1 MLIQTRAEGWRC
13 IAEWHFQAFGS
24 AMQIQLSTKKPSAQE
39 SCPQSIGVPTLVH
52 DYTVLLIGYKIK
64 WSLILLI
71 AEFVTSLVNKGIY
84 SWTWFY
90 SSNIL
95 RKHKQ
100 AFTEKTYRSECPVSY
115 YLGGDP

>member
-13 IAEWHFQAFGS
+13 IAEWHFQAFGP
-24 AMQIQLSTKKPSAQE
+24 AMQIRLSTKNLQLRK
-39 SCPQSIGVPTLVH
+39 SIGVPTLVQ

-84 SWTWFY
+84 S
-90 SSNIL
+90 
-95 RKHKQ
+95 
-100 AFTEKTYRSECPVSY
+100 
-115 YLGGDP
+115 

>member
-1 MLIQTRAEGWRC
+1 MQ
-13 IAEWHFQAFGS
+13 GS
-24 AMQIQLSTKKPSAQE
+24 IFRHLALLCKYSSPQKSAAQE
-39 SCPQSIGVPTLVH
+39 RCPQSIGVPTLVQ

-71 AEFVTSLVNKGIY
+71 AEFVTSFVNKGIY
-84 SWTWFY
+84 SWMCFY

-95 RKHKQ
+95 REHINR
-100 AFTEKTYRSECPVSY
+100 AFTEKTYKSECPVLY